1 VMGSDAGREQR
12 AAGGVPWLGLLL
24 WMCACAALF
33 VTLMMRPHDLDRDRR
48 VAASSAAVEHLLTHA
63 HAAQGLAGQASRLNV
78 FTVRHPSAR

>member
-1 VMGSDAGREQR
+1 VMGSGAGREQR

-63 HAAQGLAGQASRLNV
+63 HAAQRLAGQASRLRV
-78 FTVRHPSAR
+78 FTVRNPSAR

>member
-33 VTLMMRPHDLDRDRR
+33 VTLMMRPHDLDRDR
-48 VAASSAAVEHLLTHA
+48 VAASSAAVEHLLTRA
-63 HAAQGLAGQASRLNV
+63 HAAQGLTAEASGLNV
-78 FTVRHPSAR
+78 FTARHPSAR